1 MRMSVTGQERARVH
15 GLLQCGWYLCSAP
28 AAILDAF
35 LCLEEKGIVKPGE
48 SKKGL
53 EMGILGPAHRLL
65 TRGKTQHKPE
75 TNLASVAAEGTW
87 RDPFPAPEHAANT
100 AGSRTWS
107 VRVILSRCS

>member
-1 MRMSVTGQERARVH
+1 MDLTPDGPLGERDKDMNTLPTEAVGTTH
-15 GLLQCGWYLCSAP
+15 H
-28 AAILDAF
+28 
-35 LCLEEKGIVKPGE
+35 
-48 SKKGL
+48 
-53 EMGILGPAHRLL
+53 AHRLL
-65 TRGKTQHKPE
+65 TRGKTQHKTE